1 MYTPQHPYLSR
12 LDHLRFLAASLVV
25 VFHYF
30 HTKIG
35 DIRSANP
42 LVSLIDEGHTGIAL
56 FMVISG
62 FIFTVI
68 AGDRLVS
75 YWGFIRN
82 RVIRIY
88 PLFVF
93 AVFLQLFI
101 STYNDQRNYGFLQ
114 LLGWLIPF
122 RSDTVPLSPQFVQ
135 LWTIWVEFQFY
146 LIFPFLLGFSRR
158 FGARYLW
165 GLLALLVVMRALVYL
180 SLGSVRFIAYET
192 IFGRLDQFLIGML
205 LARAWLSAR
214 ATPSGQPP
222 SLSPLW
228 LLPAGAGVMLGLHA
242 FSLSVGFSELSSPLW
257 IVWPGIEAALWA
269 AFLWAYLGARWPGPL
284 ALRQPLDR
292 ALAALGAISFSIY
305 VMHNLVI
312 SAINARLPVPS
323 FPVPSFLYLV
333 PGVWGPISH
342 AIAAGV
348 GVMLPLMLLVSVL
361 TYQLIERPFMTLRGG
376 YLK

>member
-1 MYTPQHPYLSR
+1 MKTTQHPYLSR

-68 AGDRLVS
+68 AGDRSVS

-82 RVIRIY
+82 RVILIY

-323 FPVPSFLYLV
+323 VLYLI

-348 GVMLPLMLLVSVL
+348 GVVLPLVLLVSVL
-361 TYQLIERPFMTLRGG
+361 TYQLIERPFMALRGG

>member
-1 MYTPQHPYLSR
+1 M
-12 LDHLRFLAASLVV
+12 
-25 VFHYF
+25 
-30 HTKIG
+30 
-35 DIRSANP
+35 
-42 LVSLIDEGHTGIAL
+42 
-56 FMVISG
+56 
-62 FIFTVI
+62 
-68 AGDRLVS
+68 
-75 YWGFIRN
+75 
-82 RVIRIY
+82 
-88 PLFVF
+88 
-93 AVFLQLFI
+93 
-101 STYNDQRNYGFLQ
+101 Q

-192 IFGRLDQFLIGML
+192 IFGRLDQFLVGML
-205 LARAWLSAR
+205 LARAWLAHR
-214 ATPSGQPP
+214 SGPP

-228 LLPAGAGVMLGLHA
+228 LLPAGAGVMLGLHV
-242 FSLSVGFSELSSPLW
+242 FSLHVGFSELASPLW
-257 IVWPGIEAALWA
+257 IIWPGIEAALWA
-269 AFLWAYLGARWPGPL
+269 AFLWAYLAARWPGPL

-292 ALAALGAISFSIY
+292 GLAALGAISFSTY

-323 FPVPSFLYLV
+323 FLQLI
-333 PGVWGPISH
+333 PGLWGPISH

-348 GVMLPLMLLVSVL
+348 GVVLPLVLLVSAL
-361 TYQLIERPFMTLRGG
+361 TYHLIERPFMALRGG

>member
-68 AGDRLVS
+68 AGDRSVS

-228 LLPAGAGVMLGLHA
+228 LLPAGAGVMLGLHF

-348 GVMLPLMLLVSVL
+348 GVVLPLVLLVSVL
-361 TYQLIERPFMTLRGG
+361 TYQLIERPFMALRGG